1 MTFNYQSSLKKP
13 LLSTAIALSIALSA
27 ALPIHAAA
35 APTTA
40 AQASL
45 AVQLTQAA
53 KENKLFLQD
62 KYGIAFESATISKGQ
77 FIEAVATI
85 LGLGKPSTNPVFA
98 DLSESSPY
106 YSAAAALHEHGI
118 LTSSTVQVDQ
128 PLTAA
133 SSLYIAIK
141 AADLKELASTY
152 PKEKTEAALKKL
164 NLSAKSLNTSA
175 AQELATAVDTG
186 LLPSSL
192 YQEVK
197 GRNASAAL
205 SEALLINILSF
216 KGQYKHYIG
225 YTSDDQ
231 IFSKLTD
238 AYHTSDL
245 IQAPELQQVVESA
258 LKQNLVTGYNL
269 KDARYDANFVDSLSL
284 TYGHDNLKHA
294 IQLIGL
300 LRSEGLNAKVQLEPK
315 TSAFIYLK
323 EWGEPVETDNYKVV
337 QIENG
342 NYIAYAKEYDIKFEF
357 NSTADKARFQ
367 PIILQYAKKNSED
380 QTGLIASSWWQP
392 LYYSLTELNEYEQIT
407 NNKMVGSGHYYAQ
420 SFSLIKDSAAI
431 VEGFTKLDPNLTIK
445 SHKLWVDKPFF
456 NYLNG
461 ESL

>member
-1 MTFNYQSSLKKP
+1 MTFNYPSSLKKP
-13 LLSTAIALSIALSA
+13 LLSTALALSIALSG

-35 APTTA
+35 APTA
-40 AQASL
+40 ASQASL
-45 AVQLTQAA
+45 TAPLTQAA
-53 KENKLFLQD
+53 KENQLFLQE
-62 KYGIAFESATISKGQ
+62 KYGISFQSAAISKGQ
-77 FIEAVATI
+77 FLVAVAAI
-85 LGLGKPSTNPVFA
+85 LDLGKPSSSPVFA
-98 DLSESSPY
+98 DLNETSPY
-106 YSAAAALHEHGI
+106 YSAAAALYEHGI

-133 SSLYIAIK
+133 ASLYIAVK
-141 AADLKELASTY
+141 AAELKELASTY
-152 PKEKTEAALKKL
+152 SKEKTEAALKKL
-164 NLSAKSLNTSA
+164 NLSAKGIPTSA

-186 LLPSSL
+186 LLPTSL
-192 YQEVK
+192 YQEIK

-205 SEALLINILSF
+205 SEALLVNILSF

-238 AYHTSDL
+238 AYHTSNL
-245 IQAPELQQVVESA
+245 IQAPELQQVVDSA
-258 LKQNLVTGYNL
+258 LKQALVTGYNL
-269 KDARYDANFVDSLSL
+269 KDARYDANFVDSLTL

-323 EWGEPVETDNYKVV
+323 EWGEPVETNDYKVV
-337 QIENG
+337 QIDNG

-357 NSTADKARFQ
+357 NNAADKTRFQ

-392 LYYSLTELNEYEQIT
+392 LYYSLTELKEYEQIT
-407 NNKMVGSGHYYAQ
+407 NNVIVGSDHYYAQ
-420 SFSLIKDSAAI
+420 SFSLNKDAAAI
-431 VEGFTKLDPNLTIK
+431 VEGFTKLNPSLKIESYK
-445 SHKLWVDKPFF
+445 FWVDKPFF